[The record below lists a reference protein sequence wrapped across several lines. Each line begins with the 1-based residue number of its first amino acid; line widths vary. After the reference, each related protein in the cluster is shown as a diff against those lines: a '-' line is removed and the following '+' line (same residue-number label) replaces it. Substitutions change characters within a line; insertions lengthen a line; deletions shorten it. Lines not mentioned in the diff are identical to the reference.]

1 MDPQMLAI
9 YLLLLSN
16 VMLGWSVITLQGRLH
31 G

>member
-16 VMLGWSVITLQGRLH
+16 VMLGWSVITLQGRLN